1 MGKRFRLKELE
12 KEHGDLNKVIP
23 ALVNSKGQAGAAQ
36 TLGVSQATI
45 SNWLR
50 EEQYHEVRRW
60 ERQDETLQEQT
71 A

>member
-1 MGKRFRLKELE
+1 MARPNRLKELE

-23 ALVNSKGQAGAAQ
+23 GLVNLKGQAGAAQ
-36 TLGVSQATI
+36 ILGVTQATI

-50 EEQYHEVRRW
+50 EHRYTEIRRW
-60 ERQDETLQEQT
+60 VQQDQLQEQT